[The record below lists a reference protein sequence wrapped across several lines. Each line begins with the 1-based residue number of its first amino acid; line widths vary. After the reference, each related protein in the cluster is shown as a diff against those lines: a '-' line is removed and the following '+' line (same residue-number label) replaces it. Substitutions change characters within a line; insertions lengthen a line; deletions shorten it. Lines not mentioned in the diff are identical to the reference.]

1 MQITTALNSKDTMSR
16 AAKKSIPDLAVFD
29 SVDFEGI
36 LFGFVFNDFLFEVF
50 LLICSFFTIS

>member
-1 MQITTALNSKDTMSR
+1 MQITTALNSKDTMRR